1 MKLNN
6 TYRKKLLNAII
17 FFIKNVKIPSKV
29 KIFKLLYFLDFKH
42 FQETGKSVTNLD
54 YHALNWGPVPLSL
67 YSEVKDNEVPNDFE
81 KYILIDEFK
90 SESGEKKGGIF
101 KVRSK
106 VLPNLKVFT
115 PREKRILEEL
125 VEIYKD
131 VDAQLISD
139 ISHFKNH
146 PWDKTR
152 KEKGENQL
160 IDYMLSL
167 DNDAKISF
175 NEASDYIQE
184 RKEML
189 ENFPLINDLNN
200 GKR

>member
-17 FFIKNVKIPSKV
+17 FFVKNVKKPSKV
-29 KIFKLLYFLDFKH
+29 KLFKLLYFLDFKH
-42 FQETGKSVTNLD
+42 FQETGKNVTNLD

-67 YSEVKDNEVPNDFE
+67 YSEVKENEIPVDFSP
-81 KYILIDEFK
+81 YILIEEFQ
-90 SESGEKKGGIF
+90 SESGEKKGGMF
-101 KVRSK
+101 KVRNK
-106 VLPNLKVFT
+106 VQADLKVFT
-115 PREKRILEEL
+115 PREKRILGEL

-131 VDAQLISD
+131 VDAKLISD

-152 KEKGENQL
+152 TEKGENQL
-160 IDYMLSL
+160 IDYMLAL
-167 DNDAKISF
+167 DKDAKISF
-175 NEASDYIQE
+175 EEASDYIKE

-189 ENFPLINDLNN
+189 ANFPLINDLSN